1 MKDFEK
7 NFENALSIRLTK
19 VEKSEMFE
27 QPDLAKLEKSPLMEF
42 HVSKAMR
49 DKCDFDLSLFA
60 TTGNV
65 ILTNFKN
72 VRLFAKKIILG
83 IAIYKIK
90 IYKMSEVIKNKF

>member
-19 VEKSEMFE
+19 VEKSGMWE
-27 QPDLAKLEKSPLMEF
+27 QPDLAKLAKSPLMEI

-65 ILTNFKN
+65 ILTNFNKLNVKN
-72 VRLFAKKIILG
+72 IQLYL
-83 IAIYKIK
+83 Y
-90 IYKMSEVIKNKF
+90 